1 MDVTKTGQRGFV
13 FSFHEPF
20 LTNVYVVMGDK
31 ATYICDTF
39 LGPDPVEQILSW
51 FNENGYDLKEFSVFY
66 SHYHYDHVWGSC
78 ALGSSTVIA
87 HEKCRELLLKY
98 GESEMQ
104 EYGESMIGDA
114 ALVLPNATFTQRIEL
129 QYDNLTFWH
138 TPGHT
143 PDCSSMYDSED
154 AVLFVG
160 DNVESPIPFLDT
172 LDIDG
177 HLKSLESYLE
187 IDWHLLVA
195 SHDPPMKDDRL
206 LKSNIHY
213 LESFESSDADSSIE
227 DKAALRRHAHNL
239 VTLTRSKRIENLHLE
254 ATEYLIRAKD
264 ILASLPKDET
274 VLRQL
279 DMIEEMMD
287 SQP

>member
-1 MDVTKTGQRGFV
+1 
-13 FSFHEPF
+13 
-20 LTNVYVVMGDK
+20 MGDK

-87 HEKCRELLLKY
+87 HEKCRELLLEY

-129 QYDNLTFWH
+129 HYDNLTFWH

-172 LDIDG
+172 PDIDG
-177 HLKSLESYLE
+177 YLRSIESYFE
-187 IDWHLLVA
+187 VDWDLLVT
-195 SHDPPMKDDRL
+195 SHDSPTKEANLIRE
-206 LKSNIHY
+206 NIDY
-213 LESFESSDADSSIE
+213 LARFLSKGYDSSLDDEATSI
-227 DKAALRRHAHNL
+227 RHARNL
-239 VTLTRSKRIENLHLE
+239 VTVAKSETEEMGKSISR
-254 ATEYLIRAKD
+254 EYLGRARA
-264 ILASLPKDET
+264 ILERFEDNPTALKLLKKLD
-274 VLRQL
+274 QL
-279 DMIEEMMD
+279 L
-287 SQP
+287 SSFY